1 MIEKKGF
8 FAYMSASAY
17 HITISTEITALNK
30 IEFLDTYVFLNNP
43 H

>member
-1 MIEKKGF
+1 
-8 FAYMSASAY
+8 MSPSAY
-17 HITISTEITALNK
+17 HFISTEITALNK